1 MNIYINNSESDSK
14 SDSDSDLEYD
24 SDNTDTQS
32 VDTNEDIDKYM
43 YKKNMNIS
51 LKKLFGPLDNNEI
64 NKLNLD
70 LDWKPPLFHGL
81 KNSEPILP
89 NYYYI
94 NKNNP
99 LKKIEYIKFIKET
112 INDLKILNKY
122 QLEYIKNLPAPEM
135 FEIINTFNASN
146 KTLFEIIEWGK

>member
-1 MNIYINNSESDSK
+1 MNIYINNSESE
-14 SDSDSDLEYD
+14 SDLDLDYD

-32 VDTNEDIDKYM
+32 VETNEDIDKYM
-43 YKKNMNIS
+43 YNKNMNIS
-51 LKKLFGPLDNNEI
+51 LKKLFGPVDNNEI
-64 NKLNLD
+64 NELKI
-70 LDWKPPLFHGL
+70 DWESPLFHGL

-94 NKNNP
+94 NKDNP

-122 QLEYIKNLPAPEM
+122 QLEYIESLPASDM
-135 FEIINTFNASN
+135 FDIINTFNMSN
-146 KTLFEIIEWGK
+146 KTLYEIIEWGK